1 MDLEQAMRTPAPGR
15 KVAGSYQWL
24 YALSYSGTVVTWECS
39 RAGHRFEQGF
49 RDGDAGEAH

>member
-1 MDLEQAMRTPAPGR
+1 MRTPAPGR